1 MPTRR
6 LLLNHAISTRCNSW
20 TKHSLRRLLS
30 IVFLTLSCVAA
41 FAQNNAADSL
51 LALSPDSLIA
61 HYIDLEEYTITARV
75 KEKDI
80 IIPQTLSG
88 VQLKKM
94 NALSVADAIRYFSG
108 VQIKDYG
115 GVGGIKTVNIRSM
128 GTNHMGVYYNGI
140 QLGNAQNGQID
151 LGKYSLENIE
161 EIQLYNGQKSDIWQ
175 SAREFGAAGSIY
187 LTTRRPRF
195 AEGKTV
201 NVKAQ
206 MRAGSFALIDPSLLL
221 DVKLSETMSLTMN
234 AELISSDGKY
244 PFRYRRVTPSGEVAY
259 DTTAIRQNGDIN
271 AIRVEAAV
279 NHYYSNTGFWKLQL
293 YHYNSERGVPGAI
306 VNNVWRN
313 GERLWDRNSF
323 VQATWQDEL
332 FNRWSV
338 RVNAKYANDYT
349 RYINNDD
356 KLIHVENQYLQ
367 QEFYFTMAHKVR
379 IFDWWDISAAYDLQ
393 YNALS
398 MYAEAHRFT
407 HWLSAATAIN
417 IKNYLRLQ
425 ASVLGTFVN
434 DEQGTK
440 NQESGH
446 NATQHNTT
454 LHNATQRFTP
464 ALFLSYRP
472 TQLVDLRL
480 NAFYKQSYRYPTFND
495 LYYTDMGNAYLK
507 PELAK
512 QHNVGLSFTQPFRIA
527 EQKGS
532 EFRLNADYYYNRIS
546 DKIIAYPKGQQFR
559 WTMLNLGLVKINGLD
574 VNAQLHF
581 VLPKNFY
588 LTAKAQYTYQTAIDV
603 TDPSD
608 TYYGDQIPYIPW
620 HSGSAVGMFGW
631 QNDWQQYGL
640 NYSFIYVGERYN
652 QQENIIYN
660 YTQPWYTHDLSLFGE
675 WNIHPTAKRSTG
687 VADLPSTAK
696 RSISPITLRVALD
709 INNLLSQD
717 YDVIINYPMPKRNF
731 KCTVSITY

>member
-1 MPTRR
+1 MNFKSNIKTILLAIATTIASSTIYANEVEESAVDSML
-6 LLLNHAISTRCNSW
+6 LLLNLNEVSVTGNIFREMTPVQRLNGKELEKLNS
-20 TKHSLRRLLS
+20 
-30 IVFLTLSCVAA
+30 
-41 FAQNNAADSL
+41 
-51 LALSPDSLIA
+51 
-61 HYIDLEEYTITARV
+61 Y
-75 KEKDI
+75 
-80 IIPQTLSG
+80 
-88 VQLKKM
+88 
-94 NALSVADAIRYFSG
+94 SVADALRHFTG
-108 VQIKDYG
+108 VQLKDYG
-115 GVGGIKTVNIRSM
+115 GVGGIKTIDIRSM
-128 GTNHMGVYYNGI
+128 GANHVGVFYDGI

-195 AEGKTV
+195 EAGKAF

-206 MRAGSFALIDPSLLL
+206 MRAGSFALINPSLLF
-221 DVKLSETMSLTMN
+221 DIRLSETMSITAN
-234 AELISSDGKY
+234 AELVSSDGKY

-271 AIRVEAAV
+271 AIRVEAAL

-323 VQATWQDEL
+323 AQATWQDEL

-338 RVNAKYANDYT
+338 RANMKYANDYT

-356 KLIHVENQYLQ
+356 KLIRVENQYLQ

-379 IFDWWDISAAYDLQ
+379 IFDWWDVSAAYDVQ
-393 YNALS
+393 YNQLS
-398 MYAEAHRFT
+398 MFLDAHRWT

-434 DEQGTK
+434 DSKSTNSLEVASNSGVPEQSADCWGA
-440 NQESGH
+440 NSPQSGRPIT
-446 NATQHNTT
+446 AK
-454 LHNATQRFTP
+454 LTP

-472 TQLVDLRL
+472 TQLVDFRF

-527 EQKGS
+527 EQRGS
-532 EFRLNADYYYNRIS
+532 EFRINADYYYNRIS

-574 VNAQLHF
+574 VNAQLHL
-581 VLPKNFY
+581 VLPMDFY

-603 TDPSD
+603 TDPND

-631 QNDWQQYGL
+631 QNDRQQYGL

-660 YTQPWYTHDLSLFGE
+660 YTQPWYTHDLSVFGE
-675 WNIHPTAKRSTG
+675 WNIQPTAKRSTG

-709 INNLLSQD
+709 VNNLLSQD
-717 YDVIINYPMPKRNF
+717 YDVIINYPMPKRNY

>member
-1 MPTRR
+1 MFIIFKVTAHQGGKAEQRSDKSED
-6 LLLNHAISTRCNSW
+6 LLHALVERSRGIESNNMR
-20 TKHSLRRLLS
+20 KIIS
-30 IVFLTLSCVAA
+30 IVFFTLLCVVAL
-41 FAQNNAADSL
+41 AQHSAADSL
-51 LALSPDSLIA
+51 
-61 HYIDLEEYTITARV
+61 YIDSIYRHLELDEYTVTARV

-80 IIPQTLSG
+80 IIPQTLGG

-115 GVGGIKTVNIRSM
+115 GVGGLKTVNIRSM
-128 GTNHMGVYYNGI
+128 GTNHMGVYYNGV

-195 AEGKTV
+195 ENGKAF
-201 NVKAQ
+201 NVKGQ
-206 MRAGSFALIDPSLLL
+206 MRAGSFDLINPSLLL
-221 DVKLSETMSLTMN
+221 DIRLSETMSLTAN
-234 AELISSDGKY
+234 AELVSSSGKY
-244 PFRYRRVTPSGEVAY
+244 PFRYRRVTPSGELAY

-271 AIRVEAAV
+271 AIRVETAL
-279 NHYYSNTGFWKLQL
+279 NHYYSNTGFWKIQL

-332 FNRWSV
+332 FNRWSI

-349 RYINNDD
+349 RYVNNDD

-367 QEFYFTMAHKVR
+367 QEAYITMAHKVS
-379 IFDWWDISAAYDLQ
+379 IFGWWDVSAAYDMQ

-398 MYAEAHRFT
+398 LYLDAHRFT
-407 HWLSAATAIN
+407 HWLSAATAMN
-417 IKNYLRLQ
+417 IKNYLRVQ
-425 ASVLGTFVN
+425 ASILGTFVN
-434 DEQGTK
+434 EEARDRNE
-440 NQESGH
+440 
-446 NATQHNTT
+446 APNTSK
-454 LHNATQRFTP
+454 LTP
-464 ALFLSYRP
+464 ALFISYRP
-472 TQLVDLRL
+472 SQVVDLRF

-512 QHNVGLSFTQPFRIA
+512 QHSAGLSFVQPFRLA
-527 EQKGS
+527 DLRGS

-574 VNAQLHF
+574 VNTQLHF
-581 VLPKNFY
+581 VLPKDFY
-588 LTAKAQYTYQTAIDV
+588 LTTKLQYTYQTAIDV
-603 TDPSD
+603 TDPND
-608 TYYGDQIPYIPW
+608 NYYGHQIPYIPW
-620 HSGSAVGMFGW
+620 HSGSAVGMLGW
-631 QNDWQQYGL
+631 SNDWMQYHL

-652 QQENIIYN
+652 QQENILYN
-660 YTQPWYTHDLSLFGE
+660 YTQPWYTHDLSLVGE
-675 WNIHPTAKRSTG
+675 WDINKTIRQEGNKAKG
-687 VADLPSTAK
+687 K
-696 RSISPITLRVALD
+696 RLFTLRAALD

-717 YDVIINYPMPKRNF
+717 YDVILNYPMPKRNY
-731 KCTVSITY
+731 KCTISITY